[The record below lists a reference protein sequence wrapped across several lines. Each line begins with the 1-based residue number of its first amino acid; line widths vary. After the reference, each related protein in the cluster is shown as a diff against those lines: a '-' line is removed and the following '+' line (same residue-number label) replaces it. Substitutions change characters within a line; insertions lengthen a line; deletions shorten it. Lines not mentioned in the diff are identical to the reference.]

1 MLSPLGILAAGV
13 AFACVGTLFY
23 WGFNWGS
30 NEAVIP
36 AAIAGCVAYLNCP
49 KKDVLELRAL
59 CNPPEE
65 LWPISLPHAWG
76 TVIEVLRQ
84 NGYES
89 QDVGLRTWE
98 DIKEDD
104 SRGIITAVLRF
115 TDKHYALEL
124 DINKATEGQM
134 IQRGISIK
142 VTFVPDEATDG
153 TKVTFVYTPHMQKGD
168 NTAVRNVIKNMRKK
182 FPKTMLIKKKELG
195 L

>member
-1 MLSPLGILAAGV
+1 MSPLGILAAAATFVLTG
-13 AFACVGTLFY
+13 AIFY
-23 WGFNWGS
+23 WMGWGP
-30 NEAVIP
+30 NDCAIP
-36 AAIAGCVAYLNCP
+36 AFIAGCAAYLYCA
-49 KKDVLELRAL
+49 KKDVLELRGL

-115 TDKHYALEL
+115 TEKHFPLEL

-134 IQRGISIK
+134 VQRGISIK

-168 NTAVRNVIKNMRKK
+168 NTAVRNVIRNMRSK
-182 FPKTMLIKKKELG
+182 FPQTMLINKKELG